1 MVLVGRYFAR
11 GTLDASP
18 DEQAKRRYRLS
29 WVVTPAI
36 LVQAGLLWSIMVHW
50 GERMATPAWLFTQME
65 SLANLLTDV
74 IGRPATGAV
83 LSILGMVVVVLYY
96 SLYSRPW
103 LRLDRI
109 AKRAQGSSVRNT
121 QIKLTLRSTLAGFLP
136 PQCGAGSMR

>member
-1 MVLVGRYFAR
+1 ML
-11 GTLDASP
+11 
-18 DEQAKRRYRLS
+18 
-29 WVVTPAI
+29 
-36 LVQAGLLWSIMVHW
+36 HW
-50 GERMATPAWLFTQME
+50 GERIATPAWLFMQME

-74 IGRPATGAV
+74 IGRPASAAV

-96 SLYSRPW
+96 SLYSLPW

-121 QIKLTLRSTLAGFLP
+121 QNKLTLRSTLAGFLP